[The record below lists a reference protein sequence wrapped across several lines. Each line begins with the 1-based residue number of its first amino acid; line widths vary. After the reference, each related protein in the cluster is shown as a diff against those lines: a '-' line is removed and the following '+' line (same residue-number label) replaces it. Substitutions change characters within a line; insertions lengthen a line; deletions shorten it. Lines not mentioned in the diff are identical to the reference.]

1 MHNLF
6 KIFHFIDKYNE
17 TYLEKIDKN
26 VSIIYRNYR
35 KDLNIDAILKIKK
48 HCKEYKRKFY
58 LANNYKLAWN
68 LDLDGYYIPAF
79 NKSFKHLSLSR
90 KKNFLI
96 IGSAHNLGEIN
107 YKIKQKCELIF
118 LSPIFE
124 VKKKNSFL
132 GLNVFRN
139 ITNKSKKKIIAL
151 GGIKYSNLNKINI
164 SRASGYASIS
174 MIKKRPRNK
183 SGPFNN

>member
-48 HCKEYKRKFY
+48 HCKKYKRKFY
-58 LANNYKLAWN
+58 LANNHKVAWN

-118 LSPIFE
+118 LSPIFK
-124 VKKKNSFL
+124 VKKKSSFL

-139 ITNKSKKKIIAL
+139 ITNQSKKKI
-151 GGIKYSNLNKINI
+151 Y
-164 SRASGYASIS
+164 RVT
-174 MIKKRPRNK
+174 RR
-183 SGPFNN
+183 

>member
-26 VSIIYRNYR
+26 VSIIFRNYN
-35 KDLNIDAILKIKK
+35 KDLNIDTILKIKK
-48 HCKEYKRKFY
+48 HCKKYKRKFY

-68 LDLDGYYIPAF
+68 LDLDGCYIPAF

-96 IGSAHNLGEIN
+96 IGSAHNLSEIN

-124 VKKKNSFL
+124 VKKKSSFL

-139 ITNKSKKKIIAL
+139 ITNKSKKKN
-151 GGIKYSNLNKINI
+151 YCFRWN
-164 SRASGYASIS
+164 
-174 MIKKRPRNK
+174 
-183 SGPFNN
+183 

>member
-26 VSIIYRNYR
+26 ISIIFRNYR
-35 KDLNIDAILKIKK
+35 KDLNIDTILKIKK
-48 HCKEYKRKFY
+48 HCKEHKRKFF
-58 LANNYKLAWN
+58 LANNCKMAWN

-96 IGSAHNLGEIN
+96 IGSAHNLSEVN
-107 YKIKQKCELIF
+107 HKIKQKCELIF
-118 LSPIFE
+118 LSPIFQ
-124 VKKKNSFL
+124 VKKKSNFL
-132 GLNVFRN
+132 GINAFRN
-139 ITNKSKKKIIAL
+139 ITIQSRKKIIAL
-151 GGIKYSNLNKINI
+151 GGINSLNQKKISI
-164 SRASGYASIS
+164 SMASGFASIS
-174 MIKKRPRNK
+174 MIKKKAQN
-183 SGPFNN
+183 

>member
-1 MHNLF
+1 
-6 KIFHFIDKYNE
+6 
-17 TYLEKIDKN
+17 
-26 VSIIYRNYR
+26 
-35 KDLNIDAILKIKK
+35 LNIDAILKIKK
-48 HCKEYKRKFY
+48 HCKKYKRKFY

-79 NKSFKHLSLSR
+79 NKCFKHLLSC
-90 KKNFLI
+90 KKKDFLI

-118 LSPIFE
+118 LSPIFK
-124 VKKKNSFL
+124 VKKKSSFL

-139 ITNKSKKKIIAL
+139 ITNQSKKNIIAL

-174 MIKKRPRNK
+174 MVKKK
-183 SGPFNN
+183 AQK

>member
-48 HCKEYKRKFY
+48 HCKKYKRKFY

-79 NKSFKHLSLSR
+79 NKSLKHLLSY
-90 KKNFLI
+90 KKKDFLI
-96 IGSAHNLGEIN
+96 IGSAHNLSEIN
-107 YKIKQKCELIF
+107 YKINQKCELIF
-118 LSPIFE
+118 ISPIFK
-124 VKKKNSFL
+124 V
-132 GLNVFRN
+132 
-139 ITNKSKKKIIAL
+139 
-151 GGIKYSNLNKINI
+151 
-164 SRASGYASIS
+164 
-174 MIKKRPRNK
+174 
-183 SGPFNN
+183 

>member
-48 HCKEYKRKFY
+48 HCKEHKRKFY

-79 NKSFKHLSLSR
+79 NKSFKHLSLCR
-90 KKNFLI
+90 KKDFLI

-118 LSPIFE
+118 LSPIFKVE
-124 VKKKNSFL
+124 KKNNFL

-139 ITNKSKKKIIAL
+139 ITNQSKKKIIAL
-151 GGIKYSNLNKINI
+151 GGIKYSNLNKISI
-164 SRASGYASIS
+164 SKASGYASIS
-174 MIKKRPRNK
+174 MIKKK
-183 SGPFNN
+183 AQK

>member
-26 VSIIYRNYR
+26 VSIIFRNYN
-35 KDLNIDAILKIKK
+35 KDLNIDTILKIKK
-48 HCKEYKRKFY
+48 HCKKYKRKFY
-58 LANNYKLAWN
+58 LANNCKMAWN

-124 VKKKNSFL
+124 VKKK
-132 GLNVFRN
+132 
-139 ITNKSKKKIIAL
+139 IIAL
-151 GGIKYSNLNKINI
+151 GGIQYSNLNKIYI

-174 MIKKRPRNK
+174 MIKKK
-183 SGPFNN
+183 AQK

>member
-35 KDLNIDAILKIKK
+35 KNLNIDAILKIKK
-48 HCKEYKRKFY
+48 HCKKYKRKFY
-58 LANNYKLAWN
+58 LANNHKLAWN
-68 LDLDGYYIPAF
+68 LNLDGYYIPAF
-79 NKSFKHLSLSR
+79 NKSFKHLLSY
-90 KKNFLI
+90 KKKDFLI

-118 LSPIFE
+118 LSPIFK
-124 VKKKNSFL
+124 VKNRYRTRLLLRF
-132 GLNVFRN
+132 N
-139 ITNKSKKKIIAL
+139 
-151 GGIKYSNLNKINI
+151 SNLFVQKLVSKMLKKINI
-164 SRASGYASIS
+164 SKK
-174 MIKKRPRNK
+174 IKLTVDVDPLNF
-183 SGPFNN
+183 S

>member
-1 MHNLF
+1 M
-6 KIFHFIDKYNE
+6 
-17 TYLEKIDKN
+17 
-26 VSIIYRNYR
+26 
-35 KDLNIDAILKIKK
+35 NIDAILKIKK

-164 SRASGYASIS
+164 SRESGYASIS
-174 MIKKRPRNK
+174 MIKKK
-183 SGPFNN
+183 AQK